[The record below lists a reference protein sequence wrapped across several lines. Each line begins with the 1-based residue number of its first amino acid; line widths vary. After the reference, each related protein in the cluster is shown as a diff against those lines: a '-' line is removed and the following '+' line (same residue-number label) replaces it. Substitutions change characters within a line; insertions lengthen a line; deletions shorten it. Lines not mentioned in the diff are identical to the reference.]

1 MKRFIIYFFNSFKK
15 LQLCSIYSPMAKKH
29 WGSNL
34 EDAKSVK
41 QTKDGGYIVCGN
53 SDSNDFDFTGNH
65 GVSDACIMK
74 LDQTGSLEWTKLLGG
89 SNNDLANDIIQTPD
103 GGYIMVGKTYSDDGD
118 VDGHHGGFDA
128 WVVKLNNSG
137 TVEWQKPLGGTGTD
151 EARAIELT
159 MDGGYI
165 LAARTDSDDGDVDGT
180 HNGTFDY
187 WIVKLDSTGNI
198 VWQKSLGGNNKD
210 EIWSVRTTSDQGYI
224 FCGESWSNDGDVS
237 GAHGNIDIWV
247 VKTDSLGTIEWQN
260 ALGGS
265 GADIGC
271 TVEESVD
278 GYYVTGLAGSTD
290 GDITSHH
297 GFIDGWVIKLD
308 KNGEIVWQRALG
320 GSASDWLFSG
330 ILASD
335 GSYLAAGITSSNDG
349 DVFNNYGQKDLW
361 VVKLD
366 SSGEVSWQKCLGG
379 SLGDGGSSISKTN
392 DGGFILAGYSYS
404 TDGDVTENKGI
415 QDIWVVKLSPES
427 LGAESPFSLIAAE
440 PLEISPNPARDL
452 VYLNAP
458 PLERVS
464 ITDVNGKK
472 VAGNLT
478 LSSEGYLD
486 VSFLKNGIY
495 FLQGITNS
503 GKVYIGKVVKSE

>member
-1 MKRFIIYFFNSFKK
+1 MF
-15 LQLCSIYSPMAKKH
+15 
-29 WGSNL
+29 
-34 EDAKSVK
+34 
-41 QTKDGGYIVCGN
+41 
-53 SDSNDFDFTGNH
+53 
-65 GVSDACIMK
+65 
-74 LDQTGSLEWTKLLGG
+74 
-89 SNNDLANDIIQTPD
+89 
-103 GGYIMVGKTYSDDGD
+103 GK
-118 VDGHHGGFDA
+118 
-128 WVVKLNNSG
+128 
-137 TVEWQKPLGGTGTD
+137 
-151 EARAIELT
+151 
-159 MDGGYI
+159 
-165 LAARTDSDDGDVDGT
+165 
-180 HNGTFDY
+180 
-187 WIVKLDSTGNI
+187 
-198 VWQKSLGGNNKD
+198 
-210 EIWSVRTTSDQGYI
+210 
-224 FCGESWSNDGDVS
+224 
-237 GAHGNIDIWV
+237 
-247 VKTDSLGTIEWQN
+247 
-260 ALGGS
+260 
-265 GADIGC
+265 
-271 TVEESVD
+271 
-278 GYYVTGLAGSTD
+278 
-290 GDITSHH
+290 
-297 GFIDGWVIKLD
+297 
-308 KNGEIVWQRALG
+308 RALG

-361 VVKLD
+361 IVKLD